1 MDIKIIFAALKLPF
15 FNLKPLPIMSTTTL
29 PSDVTIRHK
38 HITRIIRGLAKPFS
52 LEPLVAAITVSETEK
67 IYNLSISTYLPDHLD
82 KPVLDEDISFIAPID
97 TDANELD
104 ARYVYLDIES
114 WDIGAHHSY
123 SLWNIEV
130 EYQLSA
136 TSPEAQA
143 VLVLFNY
150 VGEGAPGGPET
161 PETPRGTVTTVK
173 RSTTED

>member
-1 MDIKIIFAALKLPF
+1 
-15 FNLKPLPIMSTTTL
+15 MSTRVS
-29 PSDVTIRHK
+29 SDVTILHTHTARVV
-38 HITRIIRGLAKPFS
+38 RGLAKPFS
-52 LEPLVAAITVSETEK
+52 LEPLVAAITVNETEK
-67 IYNLSISTYLPDHLD
+67 IYKLSITAYLPDGLE

-104 ARYVYLDIES
+104 ARYVYLTIEP

-130 EYQLSA
+130 KYQLGA

-143 VLVLFNY
+143 VLVLY
-150 VGEGAPGGPET
+150 DYEEGVPGGPET

-173 RSTTED
+173 RSTTAED

>member
-1 MDIKIIFAALKLPF
+1 
-15 FNLKPLPIMSTTTL
+15 MSTTTS
-29 PSDVTIRHK
+29 SDVVILDTHTKR
-38 HITRIIRGLAKPFS
+38 TVRGLAKPFS

-67 IYNLSISTYLPDHLD
+67 IYKLSITTYLPDHLER
-82 KPVLDEDISFIAPID
+82 PVLDEDISFIAPID

-104 ARYVYLDIES
+104 ARYVYLDIEP

-130 EYQLSA
+130 KYQLTG

-143 VLVLFNY
+143 VLVLYNY
-150 VGEGAPGGPET
+150 VGEGNPGGPET

-173 RSTTED
+173 RSTTAED